1 MTNDRLDRIEKKI
14 DTMQAQLNDIST
26 KVIRL
31 ETIEQVTAQQDKM
44 KKQSRTQWIAIGLTL
59 FIVAMDA
66 IKIWFIGI

>member
-1 MTNDRLDRIEKKI
+1 MADDRLDRIEKKI

-26 KVIRL
+26 KVVRL

-59 FIVAMDA
+59 FIVALDA
-66 IKIWFIGI
+66 VKLWIIG

>member
-1 MTNDRLDRIEKKI
+1 MADDRLDRIEKKI

-31 ETIEQVTAQQDKM
+31 ETIEQVTEQQDKM

-66 IKIWFIGI
+66 IKIWIIGI